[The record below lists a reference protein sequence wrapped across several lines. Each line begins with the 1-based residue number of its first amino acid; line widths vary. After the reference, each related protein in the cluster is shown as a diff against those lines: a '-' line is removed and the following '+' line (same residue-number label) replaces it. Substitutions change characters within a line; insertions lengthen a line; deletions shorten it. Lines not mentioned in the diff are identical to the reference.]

1 MSASSETVIS
11 GKPPSV
17 SSARSADY
25 VEKLALAE
33 RDAAIALPVLLL
45 FASAIIWL
53 VGWSVL
59 NFILA
64 IKLVSPGFLGDG
76 SFFTYGR
83 LQPVATNIF
92 TYGWASCA
100 GMGTAL
106 WVMARLCRVRVGT
119 PFSVLIGTAF
129 WNTGLLIGIIATQAG
144 AGRALKYLELPVW
157 SQLIMFLGFALI
169 AIYVIG
175 LFVHRPPGPGF
186 ISQFYIVAAFLWL
199 GWSLLA
205 ANIFASLPW
214 VRGVITAVNGAWFA
228 GNFQGLWFT
237 ALGLA
242 AVYYLI
248 PKVTGKAIHSYYLAH
263 LGFWTLAFLYPWTGL
278 HQYNGGPIP
287 AWLMT
292 LSIVATTLTIV
303 PVATVAVNHHVT
315 MVGSHFMMHYSP
327 TLRFTVAGAMCY
339 TASAVTGILLAQRS
353 VSHIAG
359 MSFAGVA
366 QDYFVLYTFFSFV
379 MFGAIYFIMPRLVRR
394 EWVSAQLIKFHFW
407 GAAYGIGLTI
417 LFLTVAGLF
426 QGSGWNSAVIRPVMV
441 AQMAEAPLRGTIL
454 AAFLLLAG
462 HAVFAVHF
470 ILMVLRMGQ
479 VSSEPTYLASP
490 TASYG
495 YYEEEEQETH
505 GKGAA

>member
-1 MSASSETVIS
+1 MSASSEIASSEKTS
-11 GKPPSV
+11 GV

-45 FASAIIWL
+45 FASAISWL

-59 NFILA
+59 NFALA
-64 IKLVSPGFLGDG
+64 IKLVAPGFLGNT

-106 WVMARLCRVRVGT
+106 WVMARLCRVRIGT
-119 PFSVLIGTAF
+119 PLSVLVGTAF
-129 WNTGLLIGIIATQAG
+129 WNTGLLLGVIAIQAG
-144 AGRALKYLELPVW
+144 AGRPLEYLELPFW
-157 SQLIMFLGFALI
+157 SHMIMLAGFALI
-169 AIYVIG
+169 AIHVIG
-175 LFVHRPPGPGF
+175 LFIHRLPGPGF
-186 ISQFYIVAAFLWL
+186 ISQFYIVAAFLWFA
-199 GWSLLA
+199 WSLLSA
-205 ANIFASLPW
+205 DIFDSLPW
-214 VRGVITAVNGAWFA
+214 VRGVIIAVNGAWFV

-242 AVYYLI
+242 TAYYLI
-248 PKVTGKAIHSYYLAH
+248 PKVTGKPIHSYYLAN
-263 LGFWTLAFLYPWTGL
+263 LGFWTFAFLYPWTGL

-287 AWLMT
+287 AWLIT
-292 LSIVATTLTIV
+292 LSIVATTLTIL
-303 PVATVAVNHHVT
+303 PVATVAVNHHAT

-339 TASAVTGILLAQRS
+339 TGSAITGIILSQRS
-353 VSHIAG
+353 ASHIAG

-394 EWVSAQLIKFHFW
+394 EWVSARLIKFHFW

-426 QGSGWNSAVIRPVMV
+426 QGSGWNSPVIRPVMV
-441 AQMAEAPLRGTIL
+441 AQMTEAPLRGTIL
-454 AAFLLLAG
+454 AGFFLLVG
-462 HAVFAVHF
+462 HILFAVHF
-470 ILMVLRMGQ
+470 VLMLLRMGQ
-479 VSSEPTYLASP
+479 VSDKPTYLASP
-490 TASYG
+490 DAHYD
-495 YYEEEEQETH
+495 YEDEEEHKTH
-505 GKGAA
+505 EEVAA